1 MSNVIVKFFEKENEI
16 PSDVVTYVGLVDF
29 TNGIRDSLNTS
40 FKKQI
45 RSNIDVIESCAREGC
60 PAPDFIINP
69 SDIMIKFTVSAE

>member
-16 PSDVVTYVGLVDF
+16 LSDVVTYVGLVDF

-45 RSNIDVIESCAREGC
+45 WSNIDVIESCAREGC
-60 PAPDFIINP
+60 
-69 SDIMIKFTVSAE
+69 E